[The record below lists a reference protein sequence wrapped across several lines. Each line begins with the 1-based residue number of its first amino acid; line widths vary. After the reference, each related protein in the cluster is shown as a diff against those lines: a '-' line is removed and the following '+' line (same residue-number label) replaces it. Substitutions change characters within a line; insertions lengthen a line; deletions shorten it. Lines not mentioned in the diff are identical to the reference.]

1 MMTLLQLFK
10 KYTESMNQTYSL
22 TMHKAFLV
30 YINLFDHL
38 KNQNNMKKLDSTL
51 KWTVKLKTAIEK
63 ALTKMKKYY
72 V

>member
-1 MMTLLQLFK
+1 MYKT
-10 KYTESMNQTYSL
+10 
-22 TMHKAFLV
+22 FLV

-38 KNQNNMKKLDSTL
+38 KNQNNMKKLNLIL

-63 ALTKMKKYY
+63 VLTKMKKYY